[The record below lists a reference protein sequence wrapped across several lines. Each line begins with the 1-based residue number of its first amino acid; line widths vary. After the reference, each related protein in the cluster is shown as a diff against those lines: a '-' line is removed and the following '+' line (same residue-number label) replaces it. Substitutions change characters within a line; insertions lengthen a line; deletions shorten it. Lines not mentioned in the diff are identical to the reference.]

1 MPKQTVFELRPL
13 GWENDPEEERFRLS
27 TLDYLAPCVYN
38 NYALFFKIDDA
49 DRAQVVEVLKQGLQM
64 TLGQTRHLCG
74 TIEKDNDEGYSFV
87 KMRDSTVS
95 FHVQWVDSL
104 EDEKDSD
111 YPSFDDIHEGN
122 YRTSILG
129 DIKRWSVHPMTYGEK
144 SEARPENHPVVA
156 SYKANFIRGGLV
168 FIMHHH
174 HYSNDVMG
182 WAGLTHQLAENCFSI
197 MNWTPRPSWDMNC
210 LDLSRLTKPDVPVNE
225 RVEGPPKPEKHP
237 DHIPAEMIL
246 FHLPKSKAAELKKLA
261 HPTENEAWISTYDA
275 FSAFIWRIITRLR
288 APVFKPNLSE
298 PLFWSE
304 AIDMRRRMHSPK
316 VPPRIQRNVMSASLS
331 ITAPVTPPTA
341 NEVISEWPLSKLA
354 IYVRQMTNSM
364 TQEALD
370 ATLDVVAT
378 VRDKSSL
385 NLRIDSF
392 PPMSVLQTDHRDA
405 NISNADF
412 GFGKPATYRHLIDQI
427 TQGVIIIYP
436 SRDPS
441 PESDE
446 GPEISITY
454 EKSLKDDLINDPE
467 WCKYFEYR
475 GVDAVQAS

>member
-1 MPKQTVFELRPL
+1 MPKQDVYELHPL
-13 GWENDPEEERFRLS
+13 GWENDPEEERFKLS
-27 TLDYLAPCVYN
+27 TLDYLTPCTYN
-38 NYALFFKIDDA
+38 NYALFFEIDDA
-49 DRAQVVEVLKQGLQM
+49 NKPRVAAVLKQGLEM
-64 TLGQTRHLCG
+64 TLSQARHICG
-74 TIEKDNDEGYSFV
+74 SIEKDTDGGYSFV
-87 KMRDSTVS
+87 KKRDSTVR
-95 FHVQWVDSL
+95 FYVQWVDSP
-104 EDEKDSD
+104 EDEKD
-111 YPSFDDIHEGN
+111 YPSFDDIRQGN

-129 DIKRWSVHPMTYGEK
+129 DIKRWSVNPMTYGEK
-144 SEARPENHPVVA
+144 PEARPENSPVVA

-197 MNWTPRPSWDMNC
+197 MNNTAAPLWDMGC
-210 LDLSRLTKPDVPVNE
+210 LDLSRLTKPNVPE
-225 RVEGPPKPEKHP
+225 EKRVDGPPAPERHP
-237 DHIPAEMIL
+237 GHITAEMLL

-261 HPTENEAWISTYDA
+261 YPTESGSWISTYDA
-275 FSAFIWRIITRLR
+275 FSAFIWRTVTRLR
-288 APVFKPNLSE
+288 EPVFKPSLSE

-304 AIDMRRRMHSPK
+304 AIDMRRRLHSPK
-316 VPPRIQRNVMSASLS
+316 VSPRIQRNVMSASLS
-331 ITAPVTPPTA
+331 ITAPVTQPTA
-341 NEVISEWPLSKLA
+341 GEVITEWPLTKLA
-354 IYVRQMTNSM
+354 TYVRQMTDCM

-370 ATLDVVAT
+370 AALDMVAT

-392 PPMSVLQTDHRDA
+392 PPMSLLQTDHRDA
-405 NISNADF
+405 NIPNANF
-412 GFGKPATYRHLIDQI
+412 GFAKPATYRHLIDQM
-427 TQGVIIIYP
+427 TPGVIIIYP

-454 EKSLKDDLINDPE
+454 EKSLKEGLINDPE
-467 WCKYFEYR
+467 WSKYFEYR